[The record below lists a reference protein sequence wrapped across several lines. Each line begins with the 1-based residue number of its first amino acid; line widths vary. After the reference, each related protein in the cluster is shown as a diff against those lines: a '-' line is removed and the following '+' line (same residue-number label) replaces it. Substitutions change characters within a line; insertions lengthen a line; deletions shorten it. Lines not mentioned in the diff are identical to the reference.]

1 MATWGQDRLASPDER
16 ALAGRISGLL
26 WLVGAATLLLTLAL
40 PGSDVERIEAVVLVA
55 CFAVAWGAGMLLA
68 VQWDRA
74 PVRLFHISSLL
85 GLAVAAGLAAATGA
99 TDSAARDYIWF
110 VVVYAA
116 FFFTPR
122 QALAYWLACAA
133 VYGAPL
139 LYDGHAVDGNLLRQ
153 LVVVVPIY
161 CLVGGVVVAGRELL
175 TGLSRQTSAL
185 ESEQRRLAEEQ
196 SSLRRVATAV
206 AAGSPPAGIF
216 ALASSE
222 AGRLLGADHAA
233 IVRYHDDADRV
244 IVLGRWTSGDQDRHA
259 LGSMSE
265 LTPGGLLDRLRA
277 GEPIACDQ
285 SEDGPRLVR
294 MAAPVHTGAAPWGA
308 LVVAVREPHELDHG
322 SEERLQEYA
331 DLIAIALANA
341 EDRARLDSHAATDHL
356 TGLPNHRA
364 FRERLADEVARAHR
378 HDRPLTV
385 ALVDIDGFR
394 ELNDRAGL
402 EAADDVLAE
411 IGRRLGRAIREED
424 VLARMGGDEYGV
436 IFVESDRHEALLIA
450 DRARRAV
457 AEAPLRHRMR
467 ATISIGLCDLE
478 AASSEDE
485 LLRRADAALYWAKE
499 HGRDLCWLYDPG
511 VVRELDERERTRELD
526 RSHALIGLRA
536 LARAIDAKDPDTQE
550 HSERVAVLAARL
562 AAARGWPPERV
573 ALLRDAALLHDVG
586 KIGIPDAVLLKA
598 GALDRA
604 ELAIVREHPVL
615 GARIVGDVLDEEQVA
630 WIARHHERPDG
641 HGYPAALQ
649 GEAVPEGASLLALA
663 DAWDVMVSDRSYSPP
678 MAMSEAL
685 AEARA
690 GAGTQFHASAV
701 QALQALADRG
711 ELLAAAARMHQPTA

>member
-1 MATWGQDRLASPDER
+1 MATWGRDRLASPDER

-26 WLVGAATLLLTLAL
+26 WLTGAATLLLTLPL
-40 PGSDVERIEAVVLVA
+40 PGTEVEPLAAVVLVA
-55 CFAVAWGAGMLLA
+55 GFAVAWGAAMLLA
-68 VQWDRA
+68 VRWDRA
-74 PVRLFHISSLL
+74 PVRLFHVSTAL
-85 GLAVAAGLAAATGA
+85 GLAVVAGLAAATGA
-99 TDSAARDYIWF
+99 TDSPAREYAWF

-116 FFFTPR
+116 FFFTPG

-133 VYGAPL
+133 VYAAPL
-139 LYDGHAVDGNLLRQ
+139 LYDGHAVDDNLLRQ
-153 LVVVVPIY
+153 LVVVVPVY

-175 TGLSRQTSAL
+175 AGLSRQTGEL
-185 ESEQRRLAEEQ
+185 ESQQRRLAEEQ

-216 ALASSE
+216 ALVSSE

-233 IVRYHDDADRV
+233 IVRYHDADRV
-244 IVLGRWTSGDQDRHA
+244 IVLGRWTAGEQERHA
-259 LGSMSE
+259 LRSMSE

-277 GEPIACDQ
+277 GEPLAQDQ
-285 SEDGPRLVR
+285 TADDPPLVR

-308 LVVAVREPHELDHG
+308 LVVAGRPPHEFCAG

-341 EDRARLDSHAATDHL
+341 EDRARLDSEAATDHL

-364 FRERLADEVARAHR
+364 FRERLAEEVARAQR

-394 ELNDRAGL
+394 ELNDSTGL
-402 EAADDVLAE
+402 EIADDVLAE
-411 IGRRLGRAIREED
+411 VGRRLGRAVRDED

-436 IFVESDRHEALLIA
+436 IFVESDRHEALLVA

-457 AEAPLRHRMR
+457 AEAPLRQRLR

-511 VVRELDERERTRELD
+511 VVRELDERQRTRELD

-562 AAARGWPPERV
+562 AAARGWPADRV

-586 KIGIPDAVLLKA
+586 KIGIPDAILLKA
-598 GALDRA
+598 GQLDEG

-615 GARIVGDVLDEEQVA
+615 GARIVGDVLDEEQVS

-641 HGYPAALQ
+641 RGYPAGLRDDD
-649 GEAVPEGASLLALA
+649 VPEGASLLALA

-678 MAMSEAL
+678 MAIPDAL
-685 AEARA
+685 AEACA
-690 GAGTQFHASAV
+690 GAGSQFHASAV
-701 QALQALADRG
+701 DALRALADSG
-711 ELLAAAARMHQPTA
+711 ELMPAAARVHQPTA